1 MQLTRAGEYA
11 IRAIV
16 YLSMQ
21 PEGKISLI
29 NEIAEVQ
36 EVPRSFLAKIIQT
49 LTKVGLVRSHRG
61 VKGGVTLARRPEE
74 ITLLEVIEKV
84 EGPIFLNV
92 CLIKQGY
99 CHRDVTCPVHPVWR
113 EAQTA
118 LLGVLGSYTMDMLV
132 DKGAELQAAYGQAQ
146 NSGKA

>member
-11 IRAIV
+11 IRAVV
-16 YLSMQ
+16 YLAAQ

-29 NEIAEVQ
+29 SDIAEVQ

-61 VKGGVTLARRPEE
+61 VKGGVALAKRPQD

-84 EGPIFLNV
+84 EGPIFLNI
-92 CLIKQGY
+92 CLIGKGE
-99 CHRDVTCPVHPVWR
+99 CHRDVTCPVHLVWH
-113 EAQTA
+113 EAQ
-118 LLGVLGSYTMDMLV
+118 LGLKGVLSNYTMDMLV
-132 DKGAELQAAYGQAQ
+132 AKSVELQAAYAALQ
-146 NSGKA
+146 KE

>member
-16 YLSMQ
+16 YLAAQ

-29 NEIAEVQ
+29 SDIAEVQ

-61 VKGGVTLARRPEE
+61 VKGGVTLAKRPQD

-92 CLIKQGY
+92 CLIRPGE
-99 CHRDVTCPVHPVWR
+99 CHRDVTCPVHLVWR
-113 EAQTA
+113 EAQISLT
-118 LLGVLGSYTMDMLV
+118 GVLNRYTMDMLV
-132 DKGAELQAAYGQAQ
+132 AKSTELQAAYAALQ
-146 NSGKA
+146 KE